1 MSDHT
6 ITSRAQLR
14 SVYKPAMGGALKKV
28 LPELDKHCID
38 FIAHS
43 PFCVLSTSGADGSL
57 DASPKGGEP
66 GFLHVENARTL
77 MMPDWPGNNR
87 LDSLENLLD
96 NSHVG
101 MMLLLP
107 GVDETLR
114 INGIATISVDP
125 DLRARL
131 AIDGKSPISVI
142 VITVEEAYLHCARA
156 LWRSDLWNADK
167 QIDRAAF
174 PTMGQMLADQVTG
187 YNAAETDKLIAD
199 NRHKLYSLD

>member
-1 MSDHT
+1 MPDHL
-6 ITSRAQLR
+6 ITSHEQLR

-38 FIAHS
+38 FISRS
-43 PFCVLSTSGADGSL
+43 PFFVLSTSGADGSL

-66 GFLHVENARTL
+66 GFLHVENASTV

-87 LDSLENLLD
+87 LDSLENILD
-96 NSHVG
+96 NPHVG
-101 MMLLLP
+101 LMLLLP

-114 INGIATISVDP
+114 INGAASISVDP

-131 AIDGKSPISVI
+131 AINGKLPISVV

-167 QIDRAAF
+167 HIDRAVF
-174 PTMGQMLADQVTG
+174 PTMGQMLADQIAG

-199 NRHKLYSLD
+199 NRHKLYGSD